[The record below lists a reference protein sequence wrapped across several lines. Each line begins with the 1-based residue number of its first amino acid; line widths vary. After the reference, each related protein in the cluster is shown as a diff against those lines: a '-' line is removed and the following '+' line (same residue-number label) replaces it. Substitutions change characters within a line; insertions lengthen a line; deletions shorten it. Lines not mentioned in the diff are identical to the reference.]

1 MTALWMLTTLTA
13 LAGGPMLDV
22 TGSCPGPITF
32 DVMGLTPGTRIAV
45 LAGAPGSDTLPGG
58 PCADTR
64 TDLSS
69 VRLLSTVPDWD
80 RDGQISL
87 APFVPGGACGR
98 TVQVIDLTTCLL
110 TNTEVL
116 GAVDVE
122 VDLDLTPG
130 DGGVVA
136 GDDPY
141 WADKGYV
148 FTADTTFDIAGGSW
162 QINMPA
168 DGFVRMSVYEWPE
181 LGLIARGT
189 ATYGSGAEEWLRSD
203 LDFTFVGGEEYLV
216 TFYTNRASSSV
227 FTRKDS
233 PSFGYA
239 VDGRVSGVTGWSSYN
254 SGDEAPEGTD
264 ADGYLG
270 NTWAPYQVLHVV
282 E

>member
-1 MTALWMLTTLTA
+1 MRYDPASEVTIMTALWMLTTLTA

-189 ATYGSGAEEWLRSD
+189 ATYGSGGGGVAALGPRLHLRRRRGVPRH
-203 LDFTFVGGEEYLV
+203 LLHQPGEL
-216 TFYTNRASSSV
+216 
-227 FTRKDS
+227 
-233 PSFGYA
+233 
-239 VDGRVSGVTGWSSYN
+239 
-254 SGDEAPEGTD
+254 
-264 ADGYLG
+264 LG
-270 NTWAPYQVLHVV
+270 LYPQGQPLL
-282 E
+282 